1 MFNVPI
7 YQCTQVGEVN
17 QGRSELI
24 PNQALHIRE
33 ILQRSARGQNLAEV
47 QANNLEY
54 GPDEDE
60 DNQDLFLPSD
70 DKLEVLDKL
79 SYYEARLLEM
89 KKAKEAAIKA
99 KLEDKGKET
108 KVNVVDEPKPVENA

>member
-33 ILQRSARGQNLAEV
+33 ILQRSARGQNLPEV

-54 GPDEDE
+54 GKDENE
-60 DNQDLFLPSD
+60 DNHDLFDPSD

-79 SYYEARLLEM
+79 SYYEARVLEM
-89 KKAKEAAIKA
+89 KKARDAAKKA
-99 KLEDKGKET
+99 KLEEKGKET
-108 KVNVVDEPKPVENA
+108 KDEVVDEPKTSENA